1 MRIRAKLFSITGLI
15 FLNVIIILVLSVW
28 TMREI
33 SRSEHTVDQ
42 GLSLLAESRL
52 IHGYMKDLV
61 FDLFTPQMYT
71 LVKDLVY
78 TPGYSSTIDYLD
90 QSVTEF
96 TLSFDHFMASPRVV
110 GLLHDTQLRD
120 EYNTAITMSHKAFG
134 KTGALQ
140 KSLVALQEAG
150 VLGQVDLYLK
160 IQNDASLLSF
170 FDNVRTTSYYLDNS
184 FQSFLE
190 HFVASLQQEANHTQR
205 RILWVFWLYSAF
217 SGLLTV
223 FISFL
228 FSDRIAKRIGMVE
241 EGVRAMSQ
249 GNFSLHLDIKTRDEF
264 GILSSRISGFV
275 QDLKHNVDAVL
286 RLMRDVSSAIN
297 DRSDLD
303 RLLVVVV
310 QAICQDLEADCA
322 LVASAGD
329 DGIFLIRAQAGKI
342 PTNMDEAA
350 LRCAYDRAIAGG
362 NTVFDGRNGAEPV
375 VVGSLIALPLEVQKQ
390 QFGVLMVMTGEG
402 SPQLNDLDVT
412 SVTTFAL
419 YTSVTIENYRTYNE
433 LLERREAEFQA
444 LQSQIQPHFLYN
456 VLSGFVGLNRLGDR
470 SGLERAILALKEMM
484 RYILEHDEHSTVK
497 EEFLFLEKYCAL
509 QKIRFQE
516 RLEVRLECDTEA
528 GDIRIPKLLLQ
539 PLVENAIIHG
549 IEPLDRGG
557 RLSVVA
563 AMKNGAG
570 GRHLEVTIDDDGIG
584 FVPGRI
590 EQDSH
595 IGLWNVL
602 QRLNLS
608 NPASA
613 LQIRSEPGSGT
624 SIEIRIPAV
633 EYVA

>member
-78 TPGYSSTIDYLD
+78 TPGYLSTIDYLD

-96 TLSFDHFMASPRVV
+96 KLSFDRFMASPRVV
-110 GLLHDTQLRD
+110 GLLHDTQLHD

-134 KTGALQ
+134 KIGALQ
-140 KSLVALQEAG
+140 KSLLALQDAG

-190 HFVASLQQEANHTQR
+190 HFVASLQQEANYTQR

-217 SGLLTV
+217 SGLLTG

-310 QAICQDLEADCA
+310 QAICHDLEADCA

-329 DGIFLIRAQAGKI
+329 DGAFLVRAQAGEV
-342 PTNMDEAA
+342 PANLDEAA
-350 LRCAYDRAIAGG
+350 LRAAYERVIADG
-362 NTVFDGRNGAEPV
+362 NTVFDGRHGAEPAAI
-375 VVGSLIALPLEVQKQ
+375 GSLIALPLEVRKQ
-390 QFGVLMVMTGEG
+390 QFGVLMVMTGDG

-484 RYILEHDEHSTVK
+484 RYILEHDEHSTVR

-516 RLEVRLECDTEA
+516 RLDVRLECDLEA
-528 GDIRIPKLLLQ
+528 GEVLIPKLLLQ

-549 IEPLDRGG
+549 IEPLDQGG

-563 AMKNGAG
+563 TMRNGAA
-570 GRHLEVTIDDDGIG
+570 GRHLEVTIEDDGIG
-584 FVPGRI
+584 FTPGRI
-590 EQDSH
+590 QQDSH

-602 QRLNLS
+602 QRLNLTH
-608 NPASA
+608 PASA
-613 LQIRSEPGSGT
+613 LQIRSEPGAGT
-624 SIEIRIPAV
+624 SIEIRIPTV
-633 EYVA
+633 ESAA

>member
-134 KTGALQ
+134 KIGALQ

-303 RLLVVVV
+303 GLLVVVV

-350 LRCAYDRAIAGG
+350 LRCAYDRVIAGG

-563 AMKNGAG
+563 AMRNGAG

>member
-90 QSVTEF
+90 QSATEF
-96 TLSFDHFMASPRVV
+96 RRSFDHFMASPRVV

-120 EYNTAITMSHKAFG
+120 EYNTAITMSRKAFG
-134 KTGALQ
+134 KIGALQ
-140 KSLVALQEAG
+140 KSLLALRKAG
-150 VLGQVDLYLK
+150 ILGQNNLYLK
-160 IQNDASLLSF
+160 IQNDSSLLSF

-241 EGVRAMSQ
+241 AGVRAMSQ

-275 QDLKHNVDAVL
+275 QDLRHNVDAVL

-329 DGIFLIRAQAGKI
+329 DGMFLVRAQAGNI
-342 PTNMDEAA
+342 PANVDEAA

-362 NTVFDGRNGAEPV
+362 NAVFDGRNGAEPV
-375 VVGSLIALPLEVQKQ
+375 AAGSLIALPLEVQKQ
-390 QFGVLMVMTGEG
+390 QFGVLMVMTGDG

-484 RYILEHDEHSTVK
+484 RYILEHDEHSTVR
-497 EEFLFLEKYCAL
+497 EEFHFLEKYCGL

-516 RLEVRLECDTEA
+516 RLEVRLECDSEA
-528 GDIRIPKLLLQ
+528 GDVRIPKLLLQ
-539 PLVENAIIHG
+539 PLVENAVIHG
-549 IEPLDRGG
+549 IEPLDQGG

-563 AMKNGAG
+563 AMRNGAT
-570 GRHLEVTIDDDGIG
+570 GRHLQVTIEDDGIG
-584 FVPGRI
+584 FVPGSI
-590 EQDSH
+590 EQDLH
-595 IGLWNVL
+595 IGLWNVQ
-602 QRLNLS
+602 QRLTLS
-608 NPASA
+608 YPAST
-613 LQIRSEPGSGT
+613 LQIRSEPGAGT
-624 SIEIRIPAV
+624 SIEIRIPTV
-633 EYVA
+633 ESVA